1 MSGLVKKLDER
12 TLEFK
17 MPVITAIKWFSVNRS
32 ERIIKEYTNEQFIP
46 KGLHS
51 LLRNMIID
59 NYEKSIE
66 TYNELVELDLD
77 PEVARCVLPQGL
89 YITFTENEDSSFYLK
104 LCTQYLNSTE
114 QDLRKYSLEVLR
126 ILFPC

>member
-1 MSGLVKKLDER
+1 MSGLVKKLDEK

-17 MPVITAIKWFSVNRS
+17 MPLMTAIKWFSVNRS

-66 TYNELVELDLD
+66 TYNN
-77 PEVARCVLPQGL
+77 R
-89 YITFTENEDSSFYLK
+89 T
-104 LCTQYLNSTE
+104 
-114 QDLRKYSLEVLR
+114 
-126 ILFPC
+126 